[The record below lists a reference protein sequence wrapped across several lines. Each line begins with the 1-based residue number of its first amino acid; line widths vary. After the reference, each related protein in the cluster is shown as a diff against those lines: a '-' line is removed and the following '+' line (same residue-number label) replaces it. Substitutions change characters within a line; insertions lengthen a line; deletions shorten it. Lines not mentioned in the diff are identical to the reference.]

1 MNKNQF
7 YLISFCVFLAVC
19 NEINTNGTILN
30 KTNETHL
37 DVFEKEIEIL
47 EETINLYKRVKGS
60 LSPTA
65 YCQLIH
71 QIFSRKVP
79 VSRDL
84 LVFQLLPC
92 SALFTG

>member
-47 EETINLYKRVKGS
+47 EETINLYKKKIEILKKIRSSYQANKK
-60 LSPTA
+60 
-65 YCQLIH
+65 LIMVNLN
-71 QIFSRKVP
+71 IY
-79 VSRDL
+79 L
-84 LVFQLLPC
+84 
-92 SALFTG
+92 